1 LPAARPAAVGAFIV
15 GALAIVVV
23 AILFFGGGDV
33 FAPKTKAVVF
43 FAGSVGGLSRG
54 APVTFRGVQVGSVSS
69 VALVVDPAHMWAR
82 IPVYLQLDPDRVTLV
97 SGQARQ
103 PLLRRL
109 IKAGLRA
116 KLVSQ
121 SLVTGQMLVELDLD
135 PAAPARFL
143 GGAAPSDIPEIPAV
157 QSDLQE
163 LTQQL
168 TQAPIAETIA
178 QARRTLAAIEQVANK
193 IDAQID
199 PLSVSALRAL
209 DDAQRT
215 LDSAHRTFDVAGV
228 SIERVQQDASG
239 ALGEVHGLA
248 QDGRVQLAGRGQE
261 LRVDLLAVKQAL
273 AAFDGLMRSANTL
286 LAPHSRARDDFEA
299 MLRDLAAAASTLRG
313 FTQTVDRNPTIILR
327 GRASP

>member
-1 LPAARPAAVGAFIV
+1 LQAARPGAVGAFMV

-43 FAGSVGGLSRG
+43 FEGSVGGLSRG

-69 VALVVDPAHMWAR
+69 VALVVDPASMWAR

-97 SGQARQ
+97 NGQTRQ
-103 PLLRRL
+103 PLLRGL

-135 PAAPARFL
+135 PDTPARFV
-143 GGAAPSDIPEIPAV
+143 GGAVSDIPEIPAV
-157 QSDLQE
+157 RSELQE

-199 PLSVSALRAL
+199 PLSVSALRVL
-209 DDAQRT
+209 DDAQRA
-215 LDSAHRTFDVAGV
+215 LDSAHHTFDVAGA

-261 LRVDLLAVKQAL
+261 LKIDLLAVKQAL
-273 AAFDGLMRSANTL
+273 AAFDGLMRSASSL
-286 LAPHSRARDDFEA
+286 VAPHTRARDDFEA